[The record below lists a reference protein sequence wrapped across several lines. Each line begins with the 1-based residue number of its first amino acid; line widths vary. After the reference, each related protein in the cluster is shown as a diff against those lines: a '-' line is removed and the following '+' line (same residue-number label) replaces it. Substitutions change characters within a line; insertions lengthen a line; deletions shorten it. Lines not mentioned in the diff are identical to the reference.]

1 MIILIIMHPRTIAE
15 QVRAYREQRGLSQRG
30 LARAAGVAAV
40 LVTKLESEAISD
52 PRISTL
58 RKLAKALDVT
68 VAELIG
74 EATPAKK
81 RVRRKR

>member
-1 MIILIIMHPRTIAE
+1 MIILIIMRPRTIAQ
-15 QVRAYREQRGLSQRG
+15 QVQAYREQQGLSQRG
-30 LARAAGVAAV
+30 LARAAEVAAV
-40 LVTKLESEAISD
+40 LVTKLESGAITD

-58 RKLAKALDVT
+58 RKLAEALGVT

-74 EATPAKK
+74 EAKPARK

>member
-1 MIILIIMHPRTIAE
+1 MLIIISMRPRTIAE
-15 QVRAYREQRGLSQRG
+15 RVRVYREQRGLSQRG
-30 LARAAGVAAV
+30 LARAAGVGAV

-74 EATPAKK
+74 EAKP
-81 RVRRKR
+81 VRKRARRI